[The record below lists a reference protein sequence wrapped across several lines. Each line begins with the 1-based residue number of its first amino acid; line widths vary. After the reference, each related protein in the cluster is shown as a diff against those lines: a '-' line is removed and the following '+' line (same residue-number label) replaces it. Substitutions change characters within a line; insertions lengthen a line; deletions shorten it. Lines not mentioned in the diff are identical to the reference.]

1 MIMEGDA
8 GRVNDDRPKTGPL
21 LDSPS
26 GMTTRSSSP
35 AMPRAGYRVVEVSG
49 RPFAIEMSWLRPYEA
64 SKLYRTLAE
73 QEGGVAEIVSDTVLF
88 GIVVEWLRTGV
99 VELPPEVREEDVEA
113 EFDFLGLP
121 YPSSTSVCRETLDL
135 ETMRYA
141 LKDMVHRAVDD
152 ADDYCK
158 ENHEVDSEL
167 VVLVIVREVVERA
180 VTTSHWVGIS
190 MADLPKRLWEVLHSV
205 TREASEVIADR
216 ISDTLSSVY
225 GLKIKSVKLDFRP
238 FEEDP
243 GASTQCDCC
252 GCEVGRDS
260 NWSENMSGG
269 DVEAERSRDRC
280 DRRTIEA
287 NQRDRFNAPP
297 FEETMDWC
305 YACLHKFY
313 PAAVTITTD
322 PGLMDAAYLAAAIQK
337 AASLRKHDVV
347 LWRGFTG
354 RLMELIEEIPPE
366 HIGYV
371 LWGYG
376 KALYLPSNAKEVY
389 LALFDR
395 ARMLLPQLSSHAIM
409 ATLWTMKRVQI
420 QPHKSDLMEFA
431 KHVMERRDSIRPTD
445 FCKIAN
451 CLAFF
456 GTGKHNSGFRKQ
468 FSEAAR
474 SKYDEELFAQGFRA
488 VVSPTAMYTLW
499 NDTMRTYV
507 LERFRRVQ
515 QTARPNHLHA
525 AYLAAVICR
534 VHNPGVWF
542 DLSLPCRQF
551 YTRLSMRH
559 IPYGNIKPGP
569 LHQDVSNHLAELQV
583 THRNSFRWGPF
594 AIDIG
599 IESKEVH
606 DSEEFGDDRKK
617 CIFIDGPTQFYFG
630 TNDYLESVKMYH
642 STLSSLGWMV
652 YRLHWMEW
660 SQTYDPEGGGKAAR
674 LDILRRIVDSYS
686 ASDTLLDGESR
697 EIGRKDLKRFKWLKR
712 EMAEKASAPAQ
723 DIEFA
728 L

>member
-1 MIMEGDA
+1 MNLLMSISSKWSWALGGVTLVQPYQFYPIPMFELSS
-8 GRVNDDRPKTGPL
+8 PL
-21 LDSPS
+21 L
-26 GMTTRSSSP
+26 GRGGIFHARIRTTE
-35 AMPRAGYRVVEVSG
+35 AFMLRAVK
-49 RPFAIEMSWLRPYEA
+49 YEA
-64 SKLYRTLAE
+64 RLKQYAINKHNRRFRSWAQQRVRQYRLA
-73 QEGGVAEIVSDTVLF
+73 T
-88 GIVVEWLRTGV
+88 
-99 VELPPEVREEDVEA
+99 
-113 EFDFLGLP
+113 
-121 YPSSTSVCRETLDL
+121 
-135 ETMRYA
+135 
-141 LKDMVHRAVDD
+141 
-152 ADDYCK
+152 
-158 ENHEVDSEL
+158 
-167 VVLVIVREVVERA
+167 
-180 VTTSHWVGIS
+180 
-190 MADLPKRLWEVLHSV
+190 
-205 TREASEVIADR
+205 
-216 ISDTLSSVY
+216 
-225 GLKIKSVKLDFRP
+225 
-238 FEEDP
+238 
-243 GASTQCDCC
+243 
-252 GCEVGRDS
+252 
-260 NWSENMSGG
+260 
-269 DVEAERSRDRC
+269 
-280 DRRTIEA
+280 
-287 NQRDRFNAPP
+287 
-297 FEETMDWC
+297 
-305 YACLHKFY
+305 
-313 PAAVTITTD
+313 AVTITTD

-337 AASLRKHDVV
+337 AASLRKHDVA

-395 ARMLLPQLSSHAIM
+395 ARVLLPQLSSHAIM

-468 FSEAAR
+468 FSEVAR

-488 VVSPTAMYTLW
+488 VVSPTAMFTLW
-499 NDTMRTYV
+499 NDAMRTYV

-599 IESKEVH
+599 IESREVH
-606 DSEEFGDDRKK
+606 DSEEFDDDRKK

-674 LDILRRIVDSYS
+674 LEILRRIVDSDS